1 MIARK
6 KDTDM
11 RSIRTKMPATV
22 LLLLGVTVVAGEHRV
37 GGAEDSLGVVGVV
50 RFAGPRPER
59 KPVRLIEKGG
69 KPSDCQQLHKTV
81 LLDENLMVSEKGEVA
96 NVFVYVKK
104 GLEKKSY
111 PVPKKPAL
119 LNQDNCMFRPRVQ
132 GIRVGQ
138 EFAMRNS
145 DPLTHNVRSFSF
157 RNRAFNIAQPAKS
170 EDRKKVFTKREK
182 AVMIQCDLHPWMKA
196 YYFVMDHPYFAV
208 TNEKGQFKIKG
219 LPAGE
224 YTLEAW
230 HEEFGDQEVKI
241 TVDATGSSEVGFSFE
256 AKAR

>member
-1 MIARK
+1 M
-6 KDTDM
+6 T
-11 RSIRTKMPATV
+11 ATV
-22 LLLLGVTVVAGEHRV
+22 FQLLGATVMAGEHRV
-37 GGAEDSLGVVGVV
+37 EAAENSRAVAGVV

-59 KPVRLIEKGG
+59 KPVRLIEKGR
-69 KPSDCQQLHKTV
+69 KPSDCQQLHKTG
-81 LLDENLMVSEKGEVA
+81 LLNENLIVSEKGEVA

-111 PVPKKPAL
+111 PVPKKPAV
-119 LNQDNCMFRPRVQ
+119 LNQDKCMFRPRVQ

-138 EFAMRNS
+138 EFVMSNG
-145 DPLTHNVRSFSF
+145 DPLTHNIRSFSF
-157 RNRAFNIAQPAKS
+157 RNKAFNIAQPANS

-196 YYFVMDHPYFAV
+196 CFFVMDHSYFAV
-208 TNEKGQFKIKG
+208 TNEKGQFKIEG

-224 YTLEAW
+224 YTLAAW

-241 TVDATGSSEVGFSFE
+241 TVATTGFSEVGFSFE
-256 AKAR
+256 DKAR